1 MPSVAGDIELMP
13 VTDIVAWLA
22 NRRPTATLTV
32 KRRDVESRFMIRDG
46 VCTQAS
52 STDPREYLGQHL
64 INFGYIDEDG
74 LQRAFDTQKETKVPL
89 GRVLVM
95 VEALT
100 QEQLQ
105 RVLTFKTRE
114 GLLEALCWNDGH
126 WKLTPGVDADRDL
139 DSQRPV
145 DLREVSSEAAARR
158 QMWNEIR
165 RVFPSDATRCDV
177 LEGAASIASAFD
189 RRLLTLMGSG
199 KTVGE
204 AALELRAMDFQTYA
218 RLYDLA
224 NRKLLRARVT
234 TMEISIDDLAQ
245 LDILHGFAVA
255 AGPVGTTAAGVDGA
269 RPFQLAPPAAVAGTP
284 ATPTSLAAPTPTL
297 PVQVGEITG
306 NHDLTPG
313 SSLSTPPPTLDPLG
327 PAPATAAALATAA
340 VETALPPLL
349 PLPALPPAPPAR
361 SQTSSATSATSAA
374 ASSGFVRLRP
384 EQAVENPGVHV
395 PAEAQD
401 PLQAMRVALAGRS
414 WADVVTLAQRLL
426 EHDPSHGE
434 AIAALRVADGQ
445 LRRGRET
452 TGDIDLTRAPRLA
465 QPREQIAQVHL
476 SSKERYVLSRV
487 DGVRTL
493 AQIAAVSPISRAELA
508 RIVDGF
514 VARGVLAY

>member
-22 NRRPTATLTV
+22 NRRPTATLAV
-32 KRRDVESRFMIRDG
+32 RRRDVETRFMIRDG

-114 GLLEALCWNDGH
+114 GLLEALCWNDGS

-139 DSQRPV
+139 DCMRPV
-145 DLREVSSEAAARR
+145 DLREVCSEAAARR
-158 QMWNEIR
+158 QMWSEIR
-165 RVFPSDATRCDV
+165 RVFPSDATRCDI
-177 LEGAASIASAFD
+177 LDGAASVASAFD
-189 RRLLTLMGSG
+189 RRLLALMGSG

-255 AGPVGTTAAGVDGA
+255 AGPLGATAAGVDGA
-269 RPFQLAPPAAVAGTP
+269 RPFQLAPPVAAAIAVPTAIAAPASTHAAASTSSSTATPQPRVLEVTGHHEP
-284 ATPTSLAAPTPTL
+284 ATGSASP
-297 PVQVGEITG
+297 
-306 NHDLTPG
+306 LTP
-313 SSLSTPPPTLDPLG
+313 PPPTLEPLG
-327 PAPATAAALATAA
+327 MQPDPTPTTGAASASDAAPVSPAA
-340 VETALPPLL
+340 V
-349 PLPALPPAPPAR
+349 PAAVP
-361 SQTSSATSATSAA
+361 AA
-374 ASSGFVRLRP
+374 ASSGYVRLRP
-384 EQAVENPGVHV
+384 EQVVEHPGVHV

-426 EHDPSHGE
+426 EHDPGHGE

-452 TGDIDLTRAPRLA
+452 TGEIDLTRAPKLA
-465 QPREQIAQVHL
+465 QPREQIAQAHL

-493 AQIAAVSPISRAELA
+493 AQIAAVSPISRPELV

-514 VARGVLAY
+514 VARGVLSY

>member
-32 KRRDVESRFMIRDG
+32 RRRDIESRFLLREG

-52 STDPREYLGQHL
+52 SSDPREYLGQHL

-100 QEQLQ
+100 HDQLQ

-114 GLLEALCWNDGH
+114 GLLEALCWNDGS
-126 WKLTPGVDADRDL
+126 WKLTPGVDADREL
-139 DSQRPV
+139 DCERPV
-145 DLREVSSEAAARR
+145 DLREVCSEAAARR
-158 QMWNEIR
+158 QMWSEIR
-165 RVFPSDATRCDV
+165 RIFPSDATRCDV
-177 LEGAASIASAFD
+177 LDGAASVASAFD
-189 RRLLTLMGSG
+189 RRLLALMGAG

-245 LDILHGFAVA
+245 LDILQGFAVA
-255 AGPVGTTAAGVDGA
+255 AGPLGTAGGSFDAV
-269 RPFQLAPPAAVAGTP
+269 RPFQLAPPVAAGLSTPVPTGIAAPLEAARAPAHAASVVGHPEPVPATGTTP
-284 ATPTSLAAPTPTL
+284 AALPPTLEPLRPAAPTA
-297 PVQVGEITG
+297 GG
-306 NHDLTPG
+306 D
-313 SSLSTPPPTLDPLG
+313 
-327 PAPATAAALATAA
+327 AAAALAVGQAPGA
-340 VETALPPLL
+340 
-349 PLPALPPAPPAR
+349 PA
-361 SQTSSATSATSAA
+361 SSSATGSRS
-374 ASSGFVRLRP
+374 FVRLRP
-384 EQAVENPGVHV
+384 EQLVESPGVHV
-395 PAEAQD
+395 PAEAHD
-401 PLQAMRVALAGRS
+401 PLQALRAALAGRS

-426 EHDPSHGE
+426 EQDPRDGE

-445 LRRGRET
+445 LRRTRET
-452 TGDIDLTRAPRLA
+452 TGELDLSRAPKLA
-465 QPREQIAQVHL
+465 RPREQIAQAHL

-493 AQIAAVSPISRAELA
+493 AQIAAVSPISRAELV
-508 RIVDGF
+508 RIVEGF
-514 VARGVLAY
+514 IARGVLSY